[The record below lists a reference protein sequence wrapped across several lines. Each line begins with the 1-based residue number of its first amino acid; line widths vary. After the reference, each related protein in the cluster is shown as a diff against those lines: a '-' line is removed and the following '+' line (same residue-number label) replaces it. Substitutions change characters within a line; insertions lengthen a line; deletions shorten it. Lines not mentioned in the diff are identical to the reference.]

1 MGVAQYITGVLLATA
16 CLAPIGYAAHAARE
30 RLLPGW
36 AGSPRWVAEAVL
48 GVALLVVTLEL
59 IGIAGALTRLWAV
72 LGCLVSSSLVL
83 AWASHRRVGPKTPVP
98 QASAHGRVDLTVAVV
113 ALAAVA
119 APWLAWTV
127 VAYRHGMPTVD
138 TLDYH
143 MPQAAWFVQTGS
155 VLHLHYFDNGPVT
168 ALYPSNSE
176 LLHALGL
183 LLFRSDFISPAIT
196 LGWAALALAAAWAIG
211 RRWGRGPSCLV
222 AGLIVLG
229 TPALVETQPGGAY
242 NDVTT
247 MALVLSAAA
256 VICNGGFQRGPS
268 VVAAAAAGLALGTKF
283 TMIVPVLSLAVGAA
297 AATPRGRRAG
307 QAGVWAAGL
316 IVCGGFW
323 YLRNAIV
330 ARDPVAPLSL
340 HLGPLSFVGPRLLT
354 APQAVI
360 HYLTDGRAVRRF
372 YLPGLDHALGPAW
385 WAILALAGIGALAT
399 LAGRGGAS
407 RVLGAVVV
415 LGGVGYLFTPQYLGL
430 PGEPLFFVYNVRYVA
445 TPVVLGLV
453 LVPLLAPFRRPRGGA
468 VWLAIAA
475 VVLVATELAP
485 AVWPTGLGS
494 DAFHAPVSGRPALAG
509 AAAAG
514 ALLALGLSW
523 VWLRPGK
530 IKLARR
536 LLSTPRRAVG
546 GAGIA
551 IVAVCGWLLADSYAR
566 NRYTDTAP
574 LPAIFTWARAIHHAR
589 IGIVG
594 FTLEYPLY
602 GVDDSN
608 YVQYIG
614 RATPHAGFA
623 PIGDCRA
630 WRRAVNRGHYEWLV
644 ITPVSV
650 TNVKA
655 PELAWT
661 LGAPAVRPV
670 IKERVRNVRP
680 DDPAVL
686 FRVSGRLDPAGC
698 GSSSG
703 SSTIRSASDA
713 GAADIPTSRSTDAV
727 GH

>member
-1 MGVAQYITGVLLATA
+1 MGVAQYITGVFLATA

-59 IGIAGALTRLWAV
+59 IGIAGALTRLGAV
-72 LGCLVSSSLVL
+72 IGCLVSSSLVL
-83 AWASHRRVGPKTPVP
+83 AWASRRRGAPKTPIP

-119 APWLAWTV
+119 APWLAWTA
-127 VAYRHGMPTVD
+127 VAYRHGMQTVD
-138 TLDYH
+138 TLYYH

-176 LLHALGL
+176 LLHAFGL
-183 LLFRSDFISPAIT
+183 LLFANDFLSPAIT
-196 LGWAALALAAAWAIG
+196 LGWAALALAAAWAVG
-211 RRWGRGPSCLV
+211 SQWGRGPSCLL

-229 TPALVETQPGGAY
+229 TPALVGSQPGGAY
-242 NDVTT
+242 NDVATV
-247 MALVLSAAA
+247 ALVLSAAA
-256 VICNGGFQRGPS
+256 VICNGGLQRGPS

-283 TMIVPVLSLAVGAA
+283 TMIVPVLALAVGVVAA
-297 AATPRGRRAG
+297 APRGRRAG
-307 QAGVWAAGL
+307 QAVVWAAGL

-323 YLRNAIV
+323 YVRDGIA

-340 HLGPLSFVGPRLLT
+340 HIGPLSLAGPRLLT

-360 HYLTDGRAVRRF
+360 HYLTDGRVLRRF

-385 WAILALAGIGALAT
+385 WAILVLAGIGALAT
-399 LAGRGGAS
+399 LAGRGRAS
-407 RVLGAVVV
+407 RVLGVVVV
-415 LGGVGYLFTPQYLGL
+415 LGGVGYLFIPQYLGP
-430 PGEPLFFVYNVRYVA
+430 PGEPLFFVYNVRYLA
-445 TPVVLGLV
+445 TPIVLGLV
-453 LVPLLAPFRRPRGGA
+453 LVPLLAPFRRPRGGT
-468 VWLAIAA
+468 VWLAIAV

-494 DAFHAPVSGRPALAG
+494 AFQAPVSGRPALAG

-514 ALLALGLSW
+514 ALVALGLSW
-523 VWLRPGK
+523 VWLWPGK
-530 IKLARR
+530 SKLARR
-536 LLSTPRRAVG
+536 LLSTPRRALA

-551 IVAVCGWLLADSYAR
+551 VVAVCGWLLADSYAR
-566 NRYTDTAP
+566 NRYTDQAP
-574 LPAIFTWARAIHHAR
+574 LPAIFNWARAIHHAR
-589 IGIVG
+589 IGIVA
-594 FTLEYPLY
+594 FTQEYPLY

-614 RATPHAGFA
+614 RATPHAGFE
-623 PIGDCRA
+623 PIGDCRT
-630 WRRAVNRGHYEWLV
+630 WRQAVNRGHYEWLV
-644 ITPVSV
+644 ITPVSL

-670 IKERVRNVRP
+670 IKERVSNVRP

-703 SSTIRSASDA
+703 SSAIRSAPDA
-713 GAADIPTSRSTDAV
+713 GAADIPASRSTDAV